1 MSVLIFP
8 TNLKTDNG
16 LTTKLIIDIKPAD
29 VWAAIEEFRNIDKI
43 HIVTITMHKKGDLV
57 DLHATP
63 ATVLDVP
70 STGYDK
76 SQLLNLAEKL
86 TGSIKFDMTFVG
98 KFYSH
103 DGDIESLGSPA

>member
-1 MSVLIFP
+1 MSLLKFP

-16 LTTKLIIDIKPAD
+16 FATKLIKGIKPAD
-29 VWAAIEEFRNIDKI
+29 VWTAIEEFRNIDKI

-63 ATVLDVP
+63 ATVLDIILG
-70 STGYDK
+70 GYDK
-76 SQLLNLAEKL
+76 SQLVNLAERL
-86 TGSIKFDMTFVG
+86 QGSIKFDITFVG

-103 DGDIESLGSPA
+103 DGDIDYLGSPE